1 MDEAIADIFESLR
14 ADALDADELDRIL
27 RRASRRRADGQRVAK
42 KQVLP
47 YFLNARTQ
55 RTAAWESWDTTPDLE
70 ERFVAALQMKP
81 RRTASGVATITV
93 ITKPQ
98 PCSGNCIFCPNDVRM
113 PKSYLH
119 NEPACQRAE
128 RQCFDPYL
136 QATAR
141 LQALQAMGHATDK
154 VELIVLGGSWTDYGT
169 AYRRWFITELFACL
183 NASEEQRADEAQKRA
198 ARYEGLGI
206 TGDADAIAERARPA
220 QEAVT
225 AGDLAYNDAVAALYG
240 PGTPWEQAAAFQEA
254 GWDDLQAAQE
264 VNETA
269 AHRVVGLVVETRPDA
284 IDPPA
289 LAGLRRLGC
298 TKVQLGIQ
306 SLDPG
311 VLAANGRPIPVDAI
325 GRALGLCRLFGFK
338 THVHFMV
345 NLLEGTP
352 EADIRGF
359 GQLVSDERFE
369 PDEVKLYPCAL
380 VEGTALM
387 EQYRTG
393 RWRPYSEGE
402 LIEVLCAAMQAAPPY
417 LRVSRMI
424 RDISSCD
431 IVAGNKK
438 TNLRQMVEQTL
449 REAGAPVQEI
459 RFREVGSEPLDP
471 ASLILDEI
479 SYRTAVTREHFLQW
493 VTPEGRI
500 AGFLR
505 LSLPEPAVLTEWDG
519 TLPIGPGEAMIREVH
534 IYGIATELDRPG
546 TSAQHHGLGKRLVE
560 RACAIAREAGFAAMN
575 VISAVGTR
583 EYYRKLGFHD
593 NGLYQQRPL

>member
-1 MDEAIADIFESLR
+1 MDETIADIFDCLR
-14 ADALDADELDRIL
+14 AGTLDAAGLDRIL
-27 RRASRRRADGQRVAK
+27 RRASRRRADGRRVAK

-47 YFLNARTQ
+47 YFLKARAQ

-70 ERFVAALQMKP
+70 ERFIAALQMKP

-98 PCSGNCIFCPNDVRM
+98 PCSGNCLFCPNDVRM

-119 NEPACQRAE
+119 SEPACQRAE

-136 QATAR
+136 QAAAR
-141 LQALQAMGHATDK
+141 LQALRDMGHATDK
-154 VELIVLGGSWTDYGT
+154 VELIVLGGSWTDYS
-169 AYRRWFITELFACL
+169 APYRLWFATELITCL
-183 NASEEQRADEAQKRA
+183 NASDERRADEVRKRV
-198 ARYEGLGI
+198 ARYGALGI
-206 TGDADAIAERARPA
+206 TGNADAIAERTRPV

-225 AGDLAYNDAVAALYG
+225 TGQLTYNDAAAMLYG
-240 PGTPWEQAAAFQEA
+240 PDTPWGEAAAFQEA
-254 GWDDLQAAQE
+254 GWEELQAAQKA
-264 VNETA
+264 NETA

-289 LAGLRRLGC
+289 LAEMRRLGC

-306 SLDPG
+306 SLDPE
-311 VLAANGRPIPVDAI
+311 VLAANGRPMAI
-325 GRALGLCRLFGFK
+325 GTIERALGLCRLFGFK

-345 NLLEGTP
+345 NLAGSTP
-352 EADIRGF
+352 EADKHGF
-359 GQLVSDERFE
+359 DRLVSDDRFK

-387 EQYRTG
+387 ERYRTG
-393 RWRPYSEGE
+393 SWRPYSEEE
-402 LIEVLCAAMQAAPPY
+402 LIDVLCAAMEAAPPY

-438 TNLRQMVEQTL
+438 TNLRQMVEQAL
-449 REAGAPVQEI
+449 QRSGAPVQEI
-459 RFREVGSEPLDP
+459 RFREVGAEPLDP
-471 ASLILDEI
+471 ASLALDETA
-479 SYRTAVTREHFLQW
+479 YRTAATREHFLQW

-505 LSLPEPAVLTEWDG
+505 LSLPEPAALAEYGD
-519 TLPIGPGEAMIREVH
+519 TLPVGPGEAMIREVH
-534 IYGIATELDRPG
+534 IYGIATELDHPG
-546 TSAQHHGLGKRLVE
+546 TSAQHRGLGRQLIE
-560 RACAIAREAGFAAMN
+560 RTCTIAREAGFAAVN

-583 EYYRKLGFHD
+583 EYYRRLGFRD